1 MLLRSEQAKV
11 KDQAS
16 PVVLVETGNTLCRM
30 LLHDDISEMAI
41 RDLQDRQVLVDK
53 LDEDDPQRLEW
64 LRLIA
69 KAFVEQCVYDQA
81 VERIN
86 ELVRVLPDDVER
98 DSWKARLAE
107 IHMLQGNLAAAEAS
121 LREEDDSQ

>member
-1 MLLRSEQAKV
+1 
-11 KDQAS
+11 
-16 PVVLVETGNTLCRM
+16 
-30 LLHDDISEMAI
+30 MAI

-69 KAFVEQCVYDQA
+69 KAFVEQCAYDQA
-81 VERIN
+81 VERMR
-86 ELVRVLPDDVER
+86 ELVRVLPDGVER

-107 IHMLQGNLAAAEAS
+107 IHMLQGNLAAAEAT
-121 LREEDDSQ
+121 LRQEDDSQ